1 MKNDDVELIQQ
12 VLAGDEYAFAELVKK
27 YQIIYYNKNLLVNTF
42 QKADFID
49 FS

>member
-12 VLAGDEYAFAELVKK
+12 VLAGDENAFAELVKK
-27 YQIIYYNKNLLVNTF
+27 YRIIYYNKNLLVNPF

-49 FS
+49 FY